1 MTIISKR
8 KAIAAAAILA
18 ISAMP
23 VAASAATLMFNLTSL
38 GSTTTGGIKFMTST
52 VSSGTS
58 TVKVRMSAWSLSGG
72 AGSSGGSV
80 AKSSIQS
87 YSGTGLGAISSGD
100 SSSCCTHAID
110 NQTSRDFILFQF
122 DQSVSLLDG
131 KFSPFAVGGST
142 KDTDFTVGRGSTATP
157 WTTQMD
163 LTGTSEASLATLLT
177 GGYYH
182 QNGPGSTSIQAL
194 NPSGGYGN
202 MWIIGAKFTSTGTID
217 SFKFSQL
224 RVATALPVPESS
236 TWMMMIVGFGAVGA
250 AMRRTKHVALFANA

>member
-1 MTIISKR
+1 
-8 KAIAAAAILA
+8 
-18 ISAMP
+18 MP
-23 VAASAATLMFNLTSL
+23 IAASAATIVYGLAGL
-38 GSTTTGGIKFMTST
+38 GIST
-52 VSSGTS
+52 VGSGSSAIRFTTA
-58 TVKVRMSAWSLSGG
+58 TVGGVNVRISAWSLSGG
-72 AGSSGGSV
+72 AGSSGGTV
-80 AKSSIQS
+80 GKSSLQS

-122 DQSVSLLDG
+122 DQSVKLLDG
-131 KFSPFAVGGST
+131 KFTPFAVGST
-142 KDTDFTVGRGSTATP
+142 KDTDFTVGRGSTASP

-163 LTGTSEASLATLLT
+163 LTGTTASGLSSLLT

-182 QNGPGSTSIQAL
+182 KDGPGSTTVQAL

-202 MWIIGAKFTSTGTID
+202 LWIIGAKFTSTSTID

-236 TWMMMIVGFGAVGA
+236 TWMMMIVGFGAAGTA
-250 AMRRTKHVALFANA
+250 LRRHKSAVRTATV